1 MIHTNYYQTTLKK
14 GGVYAM
20 TNENFRKIKDTAIIF
35 LEAPD
40 RKSVV

>member
-20 TNENFRKIKDTAIIF
+20 TNENFRKIKTSVWVTACRNGF
-35 LEAPD
+35 W
-40 RKSVV
+40 